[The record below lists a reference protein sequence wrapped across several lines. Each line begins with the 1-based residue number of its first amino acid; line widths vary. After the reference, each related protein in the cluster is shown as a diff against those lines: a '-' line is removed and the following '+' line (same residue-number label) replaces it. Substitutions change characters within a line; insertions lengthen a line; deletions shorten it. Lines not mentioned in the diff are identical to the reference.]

1 MLLPTLWE
9 FSCMEPIH
17 KCWLLA
23 FSLLPSLPS
32 FLYLF
37 FPASKNS
44 KFPTSPSQLTRLIS
58 LFYPL
63 HPLGEILPVPWEIK
77 EKRQWKGHC
86 ITTRVK
92 YIVCMHLSF
101 HRNNTLTIPKYFF
114 ITFNNLLLHH
124 FGCLTEVGKLSLFV
138 DKTRNQG
145 WEQWQ
150 ILVQ

>member
-1 MLLPTLWE
+1 MHGAHTQMLTSCLLPPSFTPFFPL
-9 FSCMEPIH
+9 
-17 KCWLLA
+17 
-23 FSLLPSLPS
+23 SLLSCLQEFEVSNVSLSTDKTDLP
-32 FLYLF
+32 FL
-37 FPASKNS
+37 S
-44 KFPTSPSQLTRLIS
+44 SPS
-58 LFYPL
+58 P
-63 HPLGEILPVPWEIK
+63 GEILPVPWEIK

-145 WEQWQ
+145 
-150 ILVQ
+150 